1 MNDILSNLSSP
12 DGIKFNIS
20 LDMVSVTY
28 LAAAA
33 VLSGVIIALISKKMI
48 K

>member
-1 MNDILSNLSSP
+1 MTDIFSKMVGD

-20 LDMVSVTY
+20 LDMESIAY
-28 LAAAA
+28 LAVAAIL
-33 VLSGVIIALISKKMI
+33 VGTIIALISKKLI